1 MLKEESSNEEL
12 LRVAEAGESIES
24 GVDAVEKMTAPAS
37 FGGFWAAQNRKSI
50 LHLFF
55 MNFNIKP
62 GWWFGTFFIF
72 HNIWDNQI
80 ILPID

>member
-1 MLKEESSNEEL
+1 MLKEEGSNEEL

-37 FGGFWAAQNRKSI
+37 FGGSWAAQNRKSI

-55 MNFNIKP
+55 MNFDIK
-62 GWWFGTFFIF
+62 
-72 HNIWDNQI
+72 
-80 ILPID
+80 L

>member
-1 MLKEESSNEEL
+1 MLKEEGSNEEL

-55 MNFNIKP
+55 MNFNIK
-62 GWWFGTFFIF
+62 
-72 HNIWDNQI
+72 
-80 ILPID
+80 L